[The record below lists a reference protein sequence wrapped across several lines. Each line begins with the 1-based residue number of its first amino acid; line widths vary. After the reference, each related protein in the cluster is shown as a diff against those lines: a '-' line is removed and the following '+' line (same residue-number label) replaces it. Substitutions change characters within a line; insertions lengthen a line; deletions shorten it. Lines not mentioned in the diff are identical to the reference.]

1 MPSSTSSP
9 RSTCKQLPHV
19 PCTEK
24 RRSSRKRRRTDK
36 QRDFDDDCNDNSP
49 NKEDGSPN
57 KKKKAARQ
65 EQVKKVA
72 KRPVLA
78 EVTNA
83 KSTHSKKRK
92 YDDDD
97 TVQAID
103 PRAKKTVKACIM
115 NRSRARKWC
124 DKVAANNI
132 TPAQRE
138 FLLERTGVI
147 QHELLK
153 AGASA
158 LDKGT

>member
-9 RSTCKQLPHV
+9 RSPCKQPHV
-19 PCTEK
+19 PCTVT

-57 KKKKAARQ
+57 KKKKAARK

-83 KSTHSKKRK
+83 KSTRSKKRK
-92 YDDDD
+92 HDDAD
-97 TVQAID
+97 TLQAFD
-103 PRAKKTVKACIM
+103 PRAKKTVKSCIT

-124 DKVAANNI
+124 DKVAADNI
-132 TPAQRE
+132 SPAQRK
-138 FLLERTGVI
+138 FLRERT
-147 QHELLK
+147 H
-153 AGASA
+153 A
-158 LDKGT
+158 LQ